1 MRNKQILK
9 LFLVMIISTAYI
21 FSFSHFGVSAYDAIM
36 NRSNSFDKGT
46 FIGTVDVSGKTKSEA
61 MRMVDEQLTKWLNE
75 TTIYVHFKE
84 KMSVFNVHYIGF
96 DIEQTVNNAQQG
108 KKNKLMVATDEV
120 ESFLE
125 GLSPSITAATYNIE
139 KINSEI
145 LNIAS
150 LLQIEQFELK
160 IEDFVLDTASQ
171 NNQIIN
177 QVTLDLNTTHFDEKF
192 LDQLKEFE
200 IEPSSQFSLLSEMDE
215 LGIDHATIETMNILA
230 SSIYE
235 LILPTNFL
243 VIERHIS
250 ENLPAYAKLG
260 YEAKVNP
267 ETDLDFI
274 FMNENDGPY
283 KVYFDKTN
291 ANLVISLIGP
301 SFLNQYKIIEKDK
314 KTFKP
319 KTIVQFNPQLSPIE
333 KIVKTAGKD
342 GRLVRLY
349 RETYD
354 ENGERL
360 KEEKVSEDFYPPV
373 HQVEIRGLIKDESTS
388 SSENSDTN
396 GEIENQTSQSTND
409 ADLNQTNNEGEPANQ
424 GTQEINSND
433 DNALWGKPNEEFK

>member
-1 MRNKQILK
+1 MRNKQTLK
-9 LFLVMIISTAYI
+9 LFLVMILTTTYI

-61 MRMVDEQLTKWLNE
+61 MRMVDEQLTKWLDG
-75 TTIYVHFKE
+75 TTINVHFKE
-84 KMSVFNVHYIGF
+84 KVNEFNVHYISF

-125 GLSPSITAATYNIE
+125 ELSPTITAAIYNIE

-150 LLQIEQFELK
+150 SLQIEQYELK
-160 IEDFVLDTASQ
+160 IEDFLLDTASPNKQ
-171 NNQIIN
+171 VIN
-177 QVTLDLNTTHFDEKF
+177 QVTLDLNTINFDEKF
-192 LDQLKEFE
+192 MDQLKDFE

-215 LGIDHATIETMNILA
+215 LGLGNASIETMNILA

-291 ANLVISLIGP
+291 TNLVISLIGP
-301 SFLNQYKIIEKDK
+301 SFLNQYKIIEKDE

-342 GRLVRLY
+342 GRLVRIY
-349 RETYD
+349 RETYG

-360 KEEKVSEDFYPPV
+360 KEVKVSEDFYPPV

-388 SSENSDTN
+388 SSDNSDTN
-396 GEIENQTSQSTND
+396 GEVEYQTSQSTND
-409 ADLNQTNNEGEPANQ
+409 ADLNQTNNEGEPDNQ

>member
-9 LFLVMIISTAYI
+9 LFLVMIISTTYI

-46 FIGTVDVSGKTKSEA
+46 FIGMVDVSGKTKSEA

-84 KMSVFNVHYIGF
+84 KISVFNVHYIGF

-108 KKNKLMVATDEV
+108 KKNKLMVAMDEI

-125 GLSPSITAATYNIE
+125 ELSPTITAATYNIE

-145 LNIAS
+145 LNIANS
-150 LLQIEQFELK
+150 LQIGQFELK
-160 IEDFVLDTASQ
+160 IEDSLLDTASH
-171 NNQIIN
+171 NNQVIN
-177 QVTLDLNTTHFDEKF
+177 QVTLDLNTIHFDEKF
-192 LDQLKEFE
+192 LDQLKDFE

-250 ENLPAYAKLG
+250 ENLPPYAKLG

-267 ETDLDFI
+267 ESDLDFK
-274 FMNENDGPY
+274 FRNENDGPY

-291 ANLVISLIGP
+291 SHLVISLIGP
-301 SFLNQYKIIEKDK
+301 SFLNQYKIIEKDE

-319 KTIVQFNPQLSPIE
+319 KTIVQFNPQLNPIE
-333 KIVKTAGKD
+333 KIVKAAGKD
-342 GRLVRLY
+342 GHLKRIY

-373 HQVEIRGLIKDESTS
+373 HQVEIRGLIKEESAS
-388 SSENSDTN
+388 SSDNS
-396 GEIENQTSQSTND
+396 EIENQTSQSTND
-409 ADLNQTNNEGEPANQ
+409 TDINQTNNEGESANQ